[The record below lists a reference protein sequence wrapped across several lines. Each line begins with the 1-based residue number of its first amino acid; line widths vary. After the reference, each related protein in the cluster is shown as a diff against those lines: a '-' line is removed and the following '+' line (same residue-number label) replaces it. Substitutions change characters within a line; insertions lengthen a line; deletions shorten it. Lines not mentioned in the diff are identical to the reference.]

1 VLVGPSRGCKA
12 TAMKMV
18 NRLITMTEGDITI
31 DGRSVRDST

>member
-1 VLVGPSRGCKA
+1 
-12 TAMKMV
+12 MKMV